1 MYERIG
7 NKNQM
12 IVEFFPS
19 ELRGSIKAPPS
30 KSMAHRLLICSGLAV
45 GESIISGISP
55 SEDVLATIDCLRA
68 LGAEIKYGTQNT
80 YITQKFS
87 SEGCS
92 DAGRAEDDD
101 TVFGGSEESGKDTES
116 VGTVHV
122 TGTDLLKRGKVLMP
136 CRECGST
143 LRFLIPLAFF
153 SDNEAVFI
161 GSERLMQRPM
171 SVYEDICFQHGLTFY
186 RCADGIHVCGRLK
199 SGEYSISG
207 DISSQFISGLLFALP
222 LVQGESV
229 IKITGRMES
238 RAYIDLTV
246 SALRRFGVMVN
257 FRSDNEIII
266 SGGQSYIPQIAEVE
280 GDYSNAAFFEAFNLI
295 GGDVT
300 VTGLSPDSLQGD
312 RVYREY
318 FSEVKNGR
326 PVLSIASCPDLGPIL
341 LAAAVS
347 KHGAVLTDTKRLKIK
362 ESDRGAAMAE
372 ELSKLGAELK
382 LFENRIEADG
392 AGLHRPDGTLYGHG
406 DHRIV
411 MALSVLLTKTGG
423 RISGAEAVAKSMPD
437 FFEKIEELGAKI
449 RYYEA

>member
-1 MYERIG
+1 
-7 NKNQM
+7 M

-45 GESIISGISP
+45 GESVISGISP

-68 LGAEIKYGTQNT
+68 LGAEVEYGSKNT
-80 YITQKFS
+80 CVSENFS
-87 SEGCS
+87 SES
-92 DAGRAEDDD
+92 RN
-101 TVFGGSEESGKDTES
+101 DTERGKKES
-116 VGTVHV
+116 TGLERVGESENEKNTKAAE
-122 TGTDLLKRGKVLMP
+122 TARIIGTDLLNRGKVLMP

-143 LRFLIPLAFF
+143 LRFLVPLALF
-153 SDNEAVFI
+153 SDCEAVFT

-171 SVYEDICFQHGLTFY
+171 SVYEDICAQYGLNFERKT
-186 RCADGIHVCGRLK
+186 DGIHVCGRLK
-199 SGEYSISG
+199 SGEYNIPG

-222 LVQGESV
+222 LVQGESI
-229 IKITGRMES
+229 IKIIGRTES

-246 SALRRFGVMVN
+246 SALRRFGVTVD
-257 FRSDNEIII
+257 FIGDNEIVIP
-266 SGGQSYIPQIAEVE
+266 GGQSYKPQMTEVE

-312 RVYREY
+312 RVYKEY
-318 FSEVKNGR
+318 FSAIKEGN
-326 PVLSIASCPDLGPIL
+326 PILSIASCPDLGPIL
-341 LAAAVS
+341 LSAAAA
-347 KHGAVLTDTKRLKIK
+347 KHGAVLTDTRRLKIK
-362 ESDRGAAMAE
+362 ESDRGTAMAE
-372 ELSKLGAELK
+372 ELSKLGAELR

-392 AGLHRPDGTLYGHG
+392 AELHRPETELFGHG

-411 MALSVLLTKTGG
+411 MALSVLLTRTGG
-423 RISGAEAVAKSMPD
+423 RIRGAEAVAKSMPD
-437 FFEKIEELGAKI
+437 FFEKIEKLGARI